1 MLAAATTDAGQMQ
14 PADRELRLMGTRVR
28 ILVGPPAREGVDA
41 PEAAA
46 DRVEG
51 FLRDYEARLSRF
63 REDSELSRLNADPRE
78 EVPASGLLRSAVS
91 AAIEAAEISSGLV
104 DPTLLDDLRSAG
116 YTDRWTGD
124 ERIDLAD
131 ALAGQRPA
139 PAPASASPAQR
150 WRAIEVDDEAGV
162 IRRPP
167 GLQIDNGGSGKGH
180 AADLASGL
188 LDGYEHWAVDCGG
201 DIRIGGELAAER
213 EVEILD
219 AFTGR
224 PGESLTVRRG
234 AVATSGLRSR
244 IWRSSDGSPAH
255 HLLDPST
262 GSPAFTGLVSATAL
276 APTAL
281 EAETLAKTALL
292 SGPAGARRILARH
305 GGITVDEQGN
315 PERIGRLDARPVVK
329 LKLPGGTTR

>member
-1 MLAAATTDAGQMQ
+1 MLAAATTDADRMQ

-41 PEAAA
+41 PETAA
-46 DRVEG
+46 DRVEK
-51 FLRDYEARLSRF
+51 FLREYEARLSRF
-63 REDSELSRLNADPRE
+63 RADSELSRLNADPRE
-78 EVPASGLLRSAVS
+78 EVPASELLRSAVK
-91 AAIEAAEISSGLV
+91 AAIEAAELSGGLV
-104 DPTLLDDLRSAG
+104 DPTLLEDLRSVG
-116 YTDRWTGD
+116 YEQRWTGD
-124 ERIDLAD
+124 ERIDLAE
-131 ALAGQRPA
+131 ALEGERPE
-139 PAPASASPAQR
+139 PHPASPAPQQR
-150 WRAIEVDDEAGV
+150 WREIEVDDEAGV
-162 IRRPP
+162 IRRPA

-180 AADLASGL
+180 AADLASEL
-188 LDGYEHWAVDCGG
+188 LEGFEHWAVDCGG

-219 AFTGR
+219 AFTGQ
-224 PGESLTVRRG
+224 PGDSITVRRG

-244 IWRSSDGSPAH
+244 IWRSADGSPAH
-255 HLLDPST
+255 HVLDPST
-262 GSPAFTGLVSATAL
+262 GEPAFTGLVSVSAL

-329 LKLPGGTTR
+329 LKLPGGNAR

>member
-1 MLAAATTDAGQMQ
+1 VSAAAPSAAGQVQ
-14 PADRELRLMGTRVR
+14 PAERDLELMGTRVR
-28 ILVGPPAREGVDA
+28 ILVGLPTREGVDA

-46 DRVEG
+46 DRVEA

-63 REDSELSRLNADPRE
+63 REDSELSLLNADPRD
-78 EVPASGLLRSAVS
+78 EVPASELLRSAVS
-91 AAIEAAEISSGLV
+91 AAIKAAEISGGLV
-104 DPTLLDDLRSAG
+104 DPTLLDDIQAAG
-116 YTDRWTGD
+116 YAARWTGE
-124 ERIDLAD
+124 ERIDLAE
-131 ALAGQRPA
+131 ALAGERPE
-139 PAPASASPAQR
+139 PAPASAAPQQR
-150 WRAIEVDDEAGV
+150 WREIEVDDEARV
-162 IRRPP
+162 IRRPA

-180 AADLASGL
+180 AADLAAEL

-219 AFTGR
+219 AFTGQ
-224 PGESLTVRRG
+224 PGESIGVRRG

-244 IWRSSDGSPAH
+244 IWRSTDGAPAH
-255 HLLDPST
+255 HILDPST
-262 GSPAFTGLVSATAL
+262 GRPAFTGLVSATAL

-292 SGPAGARRILARH
+292 SGPVGARRILARH
-305 GGITVDEQGN
+305 GGITVDENGN

-329 LKLPGGTTR
+329 LKLPGGNTR

>member
-1 MLAAATTDAGQMQ
+1 MSAAVATDAGQVR

-41 PEAAA
+41 PEVAA
-46 DRVEG
+46 DRVEA

-63 REDSELSRLNADPRE
+63 REDSELSLLNADPRE
-78 EVPASGLLRSAVS
+78 EVPASELLRGAVR
-91 AAIEAAEISSGLV
+91 AAIEAAEISGGLV
-104 DPTLLDDLRSAG
+104 DPTLLGELQSVG
-116 YTDRWTGD
+116 YADRWTG
-124 ERIDLAD
+124 EKRIDLGE
-131 ALAGQRPA
+131 ALAGERPA
-139 PAPASASPAQR
+139 AASACASPQQR
-150 WRAIEVDDEAGV
+150 WREIEVDDDAGV
-162 IRRPP
+162 IRRPV

-201 DIRIGGELAAER
+201 DIRIGGETAVER

-219 AFTGR
+219 AFTGE
-224 PGESLTVRRG
+224 PGESIAVRRG

-244 IWRSSDGSPAH
+244 IWRSPDGTPAH

-262 GSPAFTGLVSATAL
+262 GRPAFTGLVSVSAL

-281 EAETLAKTALL
+281 EAETLAKAALL

-305 GGITVDEQGN
+305 GGITVDENGN
-315 PERIGRLDARPVVK
+315 PERIGRLEARPVVK
-329 LKLPGGTTR
+329 IKLPGGTTR

>member
-1 MLAAATTDAGQMQ
+1 MLAAATTDAGRMQ

-41 PEAAA
+41 PETAA
-46 DRVEG
+46 DRVEK
-51 FLRDYEARLSRF
+51 FLREYEARLSRF
-63 REDSELSRLNADPRE
+63 RADSELSRLNADPRE
-78 EVPASGLLRSAVS
+78 EVPASELLRSAVK
-91 AAIEAAEISSGLV
+91 AAIEAAELSGGLV
-104 DPTLLDDLRSAG
+104 DPTLLEDLRSVG
-116 YTDRWTGD
+116 YEQRWTGD
-124 ERIDLAD
+124 ERIDLAE
-131 ALAGQRPA
+131 ALEGERPE
-139 PAPASASPAQR
+139 PHPASPAPQQR
-150 WRAIEVDDEAGV
+150 WREIEVDDEAGV
-162 IRRPP
+162 IRRPA

-180 AADLASGL
+180 AADLASEL
-188 LDGYEHWAVDCGG
+188 LEGFEHWAVDCGG

-219 AFTGR
+219 AFTGQ
-224 PGESLTVRRG
+224 PGDSITVRRG

-244 IWRSSDGSPAH
+244 IWRSADGSPAH
-255 HLLDPST
+255 HVLDPST
-262 GSPAFTGLVSATAL
+262 GEPAFTGLVSVSAL

-329 LKLPGGTTR
+329 LKLPGGNAR

>member
-1 MLAAATTDAGQMQ
+1 MLAAATTDADRMQ

-41 PEAAA
+41 PETAA
-46 DRVEG
+46 DRVEK
-51 FLRDYEARLSRF
+51 FLREYEARLSRF
-63 REDSELSRLNADPRE
+63 RADSELSRLNADPRE
-78 EVPASGLLRSAVS
+78 EVPASELLRSAVK
-91 AAIEAAEISSGLV
+91 AAIEAAELSGGLV
-104 DPTLLDDLRSAG
+104 DPTLLEDLRSVG
-116 YTDRWTGD
+116 YEQRWTGD
-124 ERIDLAD
+124 ERIDLAE
-131 ALAGQRPA
+131 ALEGERPE
-139 PAPASASPAQR
+139 PHPASPAPQQR
-150 WRAIEVDDEAGV
+150 WREIEVDDEAGV
-162 IRRPP
+162 IRRPA

-180 AADLASGL
+180 AADLASEL
-188 LDGYEHWAVDCGG
+188 LEGFEHWAVDCGG

-219 AFTGR
+219 AFTGQ
-224 PGESLTVRRG
+224 PGDSITVRRG

-244 IWRSSDGSPAH
+244 IWRSADGSPAH
-255 HLLDPST
+255 HVLDPST
-262 GSPAFTGLVSATAL
+262 GEPAFTGLVSVSAL

>member
-1 MLAAATTDAGQMQ
+1 MLAAATTDADRMQ

-41 PEAAA
+41 PETAA
-46 DRVEG
+46 DRVEK
-51 FLRDYEARLSRF
+51 FLREYEARLSRF
-63 REDSELSRLNADPRE
+63 RADSELSRLNADPRE
-78 EVPASGLLRSAVS
+78 EVPASELLRSAVK
-91 AAIEAAEISSGLV
+91 AAIEAAELSGGLV
-104 DPTLLDDLRSAG
+104 DPTLLEDLRSVG
-116 YTDRWTGD
+116 YEQRWTGD
-124 ERIDLAD
+124 ERIDLAE
-131 ALAGQRPA
+131 ALEGERPE
-139 PAPASASPAQR
+139 PHPASPAPQQR
-150 WRAIEVDDEAGV
+150 WREIEVDDGAGV
-162 IRRPP
+162 IRRPA

-180 AADLASGL
+180 AADLASEL
-188 LDGYEHWAVDCGG
+188 LEGFEHWAVDCGG

-219 AFTGR
+219 AFTGQ
-224 PGESLTVRRG
+224 PGDSITVRRG

-244 IWRSSDGSPAH
+244 IWRSADGSPAH
-255 HLLDPST
+255 HVLDPST
-262 GSPAFTGLVSATAL
+262 GEPAFTGLVSVSAL